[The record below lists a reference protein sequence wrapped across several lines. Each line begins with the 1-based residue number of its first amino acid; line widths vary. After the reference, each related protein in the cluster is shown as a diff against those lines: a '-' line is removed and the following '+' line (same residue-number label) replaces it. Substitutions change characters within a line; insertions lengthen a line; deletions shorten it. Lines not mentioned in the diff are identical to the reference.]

1 MARYNKVN
9 LVEDLL
15 LQDIF
20 ATTSKKRVTELVDDI
35 LATIQERVVEGDEV
49 TFAGF
54 GKFEKYERENGSFK
68 PKFTAYKDFK
78 DAVTTV

>member
-35 LATIQERVVEGDEV
+35 LAIIQERVVEGDEV

>member
-35 LATIQERVVEGDEV
+35 LAIIQEHVVAGDEV